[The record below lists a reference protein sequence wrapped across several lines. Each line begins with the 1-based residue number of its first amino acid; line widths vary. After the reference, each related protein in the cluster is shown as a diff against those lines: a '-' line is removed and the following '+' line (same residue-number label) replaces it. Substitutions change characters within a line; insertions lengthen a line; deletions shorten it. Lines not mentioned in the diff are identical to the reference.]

1 MHISS
6 LDVDA
11 NSMANR
17 RINSPSSQD
26 MASNGKCI
34 AILKTG
40 EKKGQMCGAT
50 AKFGSPTLIYCGRH
64 NGYLGGDTPSSGGH
78 TPPPGPGRSA
88 TPSQISQPTPTRYIP
103 EDSATSAG
111 PSTSRGTESEA
122 RMRELVHELADMLGR
137 VGMDSLTVKAS
148 KK

>member
-40 EKKGQMCGAT
+40 ERKGQMCGAT

-88 TPSQISQPTPTRYIP
+88 TPSQISQPTPL
-103 EDSATSAG
+103 ATFLKILLRLLAL
-111 PSTSRGTESEA
+111 PP
-122 RMRELVHELADMLGR
+122 LVAQSQRHECVSWSSSWLTCLEGLAWLH
-137 VGMDSLTVKAS
+137 
-148 KK
+148 